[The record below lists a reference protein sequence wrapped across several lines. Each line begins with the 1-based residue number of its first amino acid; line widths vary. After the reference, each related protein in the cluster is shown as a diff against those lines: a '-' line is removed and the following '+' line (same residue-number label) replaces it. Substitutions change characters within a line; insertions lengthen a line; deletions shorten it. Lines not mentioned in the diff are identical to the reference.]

1 MAVTE
6 LVRNGIGWLVTRRR
20 IRRGIKE
27 LMALDDQ
34 MLADIG
40 LSRSDI
46 DYIVRHGRT

>member
-40 LSRSDI
+40 LSRSEL
-46 DYIVRHGRT
+46 VQAARH